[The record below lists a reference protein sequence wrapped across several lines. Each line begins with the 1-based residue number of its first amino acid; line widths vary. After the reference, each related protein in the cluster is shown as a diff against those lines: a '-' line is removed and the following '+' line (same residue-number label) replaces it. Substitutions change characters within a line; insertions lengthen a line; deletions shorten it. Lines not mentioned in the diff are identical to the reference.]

1 MKYLLNNYPL
11 RTHAEKVKNSSTDSS
26 IKLKKM
32 STALR
37 KILNI
42 IELNSIYHHPPQP
55 KDTLN
60 IKDSLHNLSIDINR
74 NSIKNKNN
82 CFIEINGK
90 ILENY
95 MHNWDVKHDKS
106 QGITRREPVDKFIDH
121 LVEGIKTSLSKSNS
135 TQISTLL

>member
-1 MKYLLNNYPL
+1 
-11 RTHAEKVKNSSTDSS
+11 
-26 IKLKKM
+26 M

-95 MHNWDVKHDKS
+95 MHN
-106 QGITRREPVDKFIDH
+106 
-121 LVEGIKTSLSKSNS
+121 
-135 TQISTLL
+135 